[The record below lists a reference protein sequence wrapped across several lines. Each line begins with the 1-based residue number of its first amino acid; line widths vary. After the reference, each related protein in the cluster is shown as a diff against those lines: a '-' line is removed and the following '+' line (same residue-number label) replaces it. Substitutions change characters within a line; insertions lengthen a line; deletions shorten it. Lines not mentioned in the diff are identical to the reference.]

1 MTCFNTHFT
10 MLRPT
15 CVRSAV
21 LGGQVVSE
29 VKGSG
34 VAERGYLY
42 LGAARLARI
51 GASGGVKFEHRDPA
65 STSIRKSD
73 STGSQTSRVELDPL
87 GVQTGLSGSE
97 VLPPPVAD
105 PFAGEHYGNAANPDS
120 GCYVDGVSVPCGLAI
135 GLLQSGAGVGA
146 PGALSGWRRNPQTGR
161 DEWLVFR
168 AFADGYAGY
177 VAFGKQQGYGTITL
191 IDEDGTRRGQYAWE
205 ERPGFGGFLSL
216 LAPAGQLGRGA
227 VKVNY
232 LPNDGRQYDPD
243 KWNPAIEGILY
254 GFLKDQACID
264 AYQAL
269 GIDLKALLANGLA
282 IGPSN
287 LLINKGFTSAELG
300 LTDEIREKGTKFVD
314 STTFPAYTIP
324 SRYSNV
330 TFGGEPF
337 TTDGKPRIFLN
348 PAAIKSYNYL
358 KETLSHELIHAGGYA
373 GKAVPWYKPWGQD
386 LDYLGSKFDEV
397 QSKCGG
403 VD

>member
-1 MTCFNTHFT
+1 

-168 AFADGYAGY
+168 AFADGAAGY
-177 VAFGKQQGYGTITL
+177 YVWEAGRYVDDAAAPTTSADGTIKLAVTYQ
-191 IDEDGTRRGQYAWE
+191 EGHWRRVAAAQQPYAINVQYLGDDTYKSVTSR
-205 ERPGFGGFLSL
+205 RP
-216 LAPAGQLGRGA
+216 
-227 VKVNY
+227 
-232 LPNDGRQYDPD
+232 
-243 KWNPAIEGILY
+243 WIEGIFY
-254 GFLKDQACID
+254 GFVALPKCVEAF
-264 AYQAL
+264 AAL
-269 GIDLKALLANGLA
+269 GIDLKALLANGLV
-282 IGPSN
+282 IGPRFFLSQQAGYTAN
-287 LLINKGFTSAELG
+287 QLG
-300 LTDEIREKGTKFVD
+300 LTQNSFDKGIQQVSDYRPEALTLPQYYH
-314 STTFPAYTIP
+314 TPQNIGP
-324 SRYSNV
+324 N
-330 TFGGEPF
+330 
-337 TTDGKPRIFLN
+337 TTDSRARIFISTGPL
-348 PAAIKSYNYL
+348 SDYNKL
-358 KETLSHELIHAGGYA
+358 KFTLAHELVHAGGYA
-373 GKAVPWYKPWGQD
+373 GKAPSAASQAFGAQD
-386 LDYLGSKFDEV
+386 LDYLGDKIKAINKE
-397 QSKCGG
+397 CGEAATPQ
-403 VD
+403 